1 MMENNNENQA
11 KLTDSFCRIFTSFGQ
26 ALSEILNDPELKAK
40 AKEFGASAAASAS
53 LFAGRF
59 KDEEVKEKFEEV
71 GKAAQEF
78 GNGIARTSQEWS
90 SKVSGKE
97 KSDNQNI
104 SPEK

>member
-1 MMENNNENQA
+1 MENNDENQA

-40 AKEFGASAAASAS
+40 AKEFGASAAASANT
-53 LFAGRF
+53 FASRF
-59 KDEEVKEKFEEV
+59 KDDEVKEKFEEV

-78 GNGIARTSQEWS
+78 GNGIAQTSREWA

-97 KSDNQNI
+97 KSGNKDTG
-104 SPEK
+104 PDK